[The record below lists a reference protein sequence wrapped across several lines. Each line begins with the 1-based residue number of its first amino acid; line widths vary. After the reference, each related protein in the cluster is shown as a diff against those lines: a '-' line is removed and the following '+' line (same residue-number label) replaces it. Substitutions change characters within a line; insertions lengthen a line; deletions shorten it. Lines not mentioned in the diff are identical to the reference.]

1 MKFIKDLKL
10 GYVSYVEAFKFIK
23 THRLW
28 YYFIFPVLLFLGIY
42 YLGFVFQ
49 ELKTE
54 TVTTDDMGLVQ
65 KIWFLFLRSVYA
77 LLAVAM
83 LSFMRYILILILS
96 PVLSVV
102 SERVER
108 ILTGNKYKFN
118 LKQLIKD
125 IKRALNLAIRNM
137 IWELAIVY
145 GLIIIYYGI
154 TRLIGISPRELDS
167 FPPSNTVINWLQMNK
182 VNFID
187 GFFTGMIAMLV
198 AFYYY
203 GFGFIDYLMERM
215 RMDIKDSVKFVRK
228 HKGFAVALG
237 SIFTLIF
244 VYSNNYLLVLREQ
257 ISGGYLLVLVI
268 IASIILAMIPIVTMV
283 AATLG
288 VHQIVDL
295 KKNPFAIKDE
305 EKLDQE
311 TATISNEVS
320 QTEEIE
326 EYNEDTFEHPE
337 NQNEDSDDEIVE

>member
-1 MKFIKDLKL
+1 MKFTKDLKL
-10 GYVSYVEAFKFIK
+10 GYVSYIEALRFIK
-23 THRLW
+23 KHKLW

-65 KIWFLFLRSVYA
+65 KIWYLFLRSIFS
-77 LLAVAM
+77 LLAVVM

-96 PVLSVV
+96 PVLSIV

-145 GLIIIYYGI
+145 GLIIIYYSI
-154 TRLIGISPRELDS
+154 TRLIGFGPIDS
-167 FPPSNTVINWLQMNK
+167 NSGLPFNSGLNFLQHNK

-187 GFFTGMIAMLV
+187 GLFTGIIAMVV

-215 RMDIKDSVKFVRK
+215 RMDIKESVKFVRK

-244 VYSNNYLLVLREQ
+244 VYSNNYLLILREQ
-257 ISGGYLLVLVI
+257 ISGGFLLVLVI

-288 VHQIVDL
+288 VHEIVDL
-295 KKNPFAIKDE
+295 KKNPYAIKDSE
-305 EKLDQE
+305 IQTPIDQ
-311 TATISNEVS
+311 TSTTEVAMN
-320 QTEEIE
+320 EEIE
-326 EYNEDTFEHPE
+326 KSNDDSIVQFENPNLNSDED
-337 NQNEDSDDEIVE
+337 IVE